1 MYTYNFDRCSQI
13 ILSRDLTVYIPT
25 SSIWDFLF
33 PHSFRNTRCCQTS
46 GSVPIWSLKYGIQCS
61 FILHFYCEWDQL
73 YLCILLSHFC
83 TLYVTDIGLSIAH
96 FKVRLL
102 VFYSFL
108 FDKRVYVYT
117 VYLLVYTLLVYT
129 LVYLNGL
136 SFIVLYSTC
145 NRNRVNNAF
154 ATVWL

>member
-13 ILSRDLTVYIPT
+13 MLSRDLTVYIPT

-83 TLYVTDIGLSIAH
+83 TLYVTDIGLSLILKLDCWS
-96 FKVRLL
+96 FILSYLIREYMCMCLYNMTCQYFSSSLCLWWNFLL
-102 VFYSFL
+102 KFGFIFSIFEWSIFYSL
-108 FDKRVYVYT
+108 
-117 VYLLVYTLLVYT
+117 
-129 LVYLNGL
+129 
-136 SFIVLYSTC
+136 I
-145 NRNRVNNAF
+145 
-154 ATVWL
+154 